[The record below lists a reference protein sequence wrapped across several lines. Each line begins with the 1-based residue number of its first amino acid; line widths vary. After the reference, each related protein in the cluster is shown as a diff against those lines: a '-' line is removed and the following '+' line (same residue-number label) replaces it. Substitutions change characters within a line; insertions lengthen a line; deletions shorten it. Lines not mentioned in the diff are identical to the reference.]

1 MPVPLHGWAHGTEL
15 VVSSMDTHTTGPS
28 MPRFAAL
35 LRAINVGGRT
45 VKMTELCTLF
55 EQARLTNV
63 RSVIASGNVLF
74 ESRATDAAALEK
86 RIESALRKGLGYD
99 VGTFL
104 RTPVELDAVVAHDP
118 FDRADPVLDSHTVH
132 VIFTRST
139 ISPSSA
145 ARIVALATDYD
156 EFHVFGREVF
166 WRTRGRSSDSPI
178 KPGAFARAFD
188 ASGTARNITTV
199 RKLAA
204 KIRE

>member
-1 MPVPLHGWAHGTEL
+1 
-15 VVSSMDTHTTGPS
+15 

-74 ESRATDAAALEK
+74 EARAADAAALEK

-99 VGTFL
+99 VETFV
-104 RTPVELDAVVAHDP
+104 RTPDELDAVVAHDP
-118 FDRADPVLDSHTVH
+118 FDPGDPVLESHTVH

-139 ISPSSA
+139 ISAASA
-145 ARIVALATDYD
+145 ARIVALGTDYD

-188 ASGTARNITTV
+188 EPGTARNITTV
-199 RKLAA
+199 RKLAI
-204 KIRE
+204 KVRE